1 MSVEFNPIGII
12 HTPFNLKDG
21 MPIQANGA
29 MGVKGHI
36 ELNKELTLGLQDL
49 EGFSHIILL
58 YYFHQS
64 KGYDLLVTPFLDTEK
79 HGIFSTR
86 APKRPN
92 QIGFSVV
99 RLLGI
104 KKNILFIENVDILDK
119 TPLLDIKPYIPE
131 FDCFEVDKTGWLKPL
146 SQKIAQAR
154 SDGRF

>member
-1 MSVEFNPIGII
+1 MECPYK
-12 HTPFNLKDG
+12 P
-21 MPIQANGA
+21 NGA

-36 ELNKELTLGLQDL
+36 ELNEELTIGLQDL

-64 KGYDLLVTPFLDTEK
+64 KEYDLLVVPFLDTKK

-99 RLLGI
+99 RLLEI

-131 FDCFEVDKTGWLKPL
+131 FDCFEVDKTGWLKHS